1 MYLRDMYGGPES
13 WGKSVRDME
22 RQQVADTA
30 AQLRARQ
37 REEVIMRAVDVKKA
51 SVADL
56 TRALRTVWR

>member
-1 MYLRDMYGGPES
+1 MYGGPES

-37 REEVIMRAVDVKKA
+37 REEVIMSAVDVKKA

-56 TRALRTVWR
+56 IRALRTVWR

>member
-1 MYLRDMYGGPES
+1 MYGGPES

-37 REEVIMRAVDVKKA
+37 REEVIMSAVDVKKA
-51 SVADL
+51 SVADRR
-56 TRALRTVWR
+56 RALRTVWR